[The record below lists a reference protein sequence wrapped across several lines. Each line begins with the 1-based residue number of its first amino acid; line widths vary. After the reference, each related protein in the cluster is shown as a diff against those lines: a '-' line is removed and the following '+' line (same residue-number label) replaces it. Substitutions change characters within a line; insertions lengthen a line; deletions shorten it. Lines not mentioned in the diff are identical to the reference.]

1 MECSFV
7 WNVPAIVQTANP
19 SRNEKSKKHMK
30 PLKVLILML
39 LEYMK
44 FMIGSETLGMAKHLQ
59 LIGMGPVVKCGCRPL
74 EEAKT

>member
-1 MECSFV
+1 
-7 WNVPAIVQTANP
+7 
-19 SRNEKSKKHMK
+19 MK

-74 EEAKT
+74 EEAKTYW